1 MCYFLILFIL
11 NKLKTYLIL
20 NLNLFKENSPIQ
32 PKKARISPGPLA
44 IANLQGIILKNMLVY
59 TFKIMDN
66 SYFRQVKFILIK
78 IWFFMLTVLQK

>member
-1 MCYFLILFIL
+1 MLFLNLFTT
-11 NKLKTYLIL
+11 NKPKAHLIH

-32 PKKARISPGPLA
+32 QKARISPGPLA

-66 SYFRQVKFILIK
+66 PYFRQVKFILIK